1 MEFFRDM
8 YTSDSQHKQSLGKSL
23 PKGGTIMDWI
33 NSVRTPTR
41 GKMRMQKTSRK
52 PLKKKKQTTE

>member
-1 MEFFRDM
+1 
-8 YTSDSQHKQSLGKSL
+8 
-23 PKGGTIMDWI
+23 MDWI

-52 PLKKKKQTTE
+52 PLKKKNKLQNERRYLQMMQPTRD

>member
-1 MEFFRDM
+1 
-8 YTSDSQHKQSLGKSL
+8 
-23 PKGGTIMDWI
+23 MDWI

-52 PLKKKKQTTE
+52 PLKKKKNKLQNERRYLQMMQPTRD